1 MITLPDLIA
10 LLRDHPQEAPLVFAS
25 EAGDIAPGYHV
36 TELRHSASTG
46 IDCGGNIEAWPEVR
60 LQLLDGTGRTHM
72 PAGKLVGILERSL
85 KALPAL
91 AQAPVVVEFA
101 PGNRGLRLML
111 PDAPQAEDGRL
122 VLRLNETRA
131 VCKPAERSAAAR
143 APGAQAACC
152 GGGSD
157 VPQAPIAASACCAP
171 ATAKQPAGAC
181 CA

>member
-1 MITLPDLIA
+1 MITLPELIA
-10 LLRDHPQEAPLVFAS
+10 LLRAHPDDMPLVFAS
-25 EAGDIAPGYHV
+25 EAGDIGPGYHV

-46 IDCGGNIEAWPEVR
+46 IDCGGTIEAWPEVR

-72 PAGKLVGILERSL
+72 PAGKFVGILERSL

-91 AQAPVVVEFA
+91 AQAPVIVEFA

-143 APGAQAACC
+143 APGEQAACC
-152 GGGSD
+152 GT
-157 VPQAPIAASACCAP
+157 AAVSEAHMAAAACCTPSAEARTP
-171 ATAKQPAGAC
+171 GGC

>member
-10 LLRDHPQEAPLVFAS
+10 LLRAHPHDTPLVFAS
-25 EAGDIAPGYHV
+25 EAGDIGAGYHV

-46 IDCGGNIEAWPEVR
+46 IDCGGTIEAWPEVR

-72 PAGKLVGILERSL
+72 PAGKFLGILERSL

-91 AQAPVVVEFA
+91 AEAPVIVEFA
-101 PGNRGLRLML
+101 HANRGLRLML
-111 PDAPQAEDGRL
+111 PEAPQAEDGRL

-152 GGGSD
+152 GGAAA
-157 VPQAPIAASACCAP
+157 VPEAHMVAAACCAP
-171 ATAKQPAGAC
+171 SAEARTTGGC